1 MMEQPWKGA
10 MTPFRI
16 LGNTWFVGTGPA
28 STHIIDSGDGLIM
41 LDSGYQESLYLVI
54 DAMYRCGLDPKN
66 LRYIIHSHGHIDHA
80 AATRALVE
88 LTGAET
94 FIGEGDLRMVDGTRP
109 ELSWAPEYSMAFP
122 PPFKP
127 DHLIHDGDRIELG
140 NVVIDCMETPGHTPG
155 VISFF
160 WNVEDHGKVYRA
172 GTFGGAGINSMQSAY
187 IRKYHLEKEDW
198 RGAFRKSILRLR
210 QEKVDLFIGN
220 HAGQNQTPER
230 CRRLLDGDPLAF
242 VDPGSWTRFLD
253 ECEANLNRLEKEDPI
268 VVLNS

>member
-10 MTPFRI
+10 MKPFRI

-54 DAMYRCGLDPKN
+54 DSMYRCGLDPKD

-122 PPFKP
+122 PSFKP
-127 DHLIHDGDRIELG
+127 DHLIHDGDRIKLG

-160 WNVEDHGKVYRA
+160 WDVEDHGNVYRA
-172 GTFGGAGINSMQSAY
+172 GTFGGAGINSLQSDY

>member
-1 MMEQPWKGA
+1 MMERPWEGA
-10 MTPFRI
+10 MAPFRI

-54 DAMYRCGLDPKN
+54 ASMYRCGLDPKD

-88 LTGAET
+88 STGAET
-94 FIGEGDLRMVDGTRP
+94 FIGAGDLRMVNGERP
-109 ELSWAPEYSMAFP
+109 DLSWAPEYEMAFP
-122 PPFKP
+122 APFAP

-140 NVVIDCMETPGHTPG
+140 DVAIDCVETPGHTPG

-160 WNVEDHGKVYRA
+160 WNVEERGKVYRA
-172 GTFGGAGINSMQSAY
+172 GTFGGAGLNTMRSDY
-187 IRKYHLEKEDW
+187 IGKYHLEDEDW
-198 RGAFRKSILRLR
+198 RGDFKRSIRRAR

-220 HAGQNQTPER
+220 HVNQNQTPER
-230 CRRLLDGDPLAF
+230 YKRLKDGDALAF
-242 VDPGSWTRFLD
+242 VDPDAWNRFLND
-253 ECEANLNRLEKEDPI
+253 CESAINALEAKDPI
-268 VVLNS
+268 IRK